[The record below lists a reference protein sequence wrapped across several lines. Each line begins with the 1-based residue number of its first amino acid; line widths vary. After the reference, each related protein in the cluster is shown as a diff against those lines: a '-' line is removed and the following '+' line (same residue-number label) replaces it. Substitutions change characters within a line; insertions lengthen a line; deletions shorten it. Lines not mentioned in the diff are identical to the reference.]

1 MCAVGVACAHPG
13 HAQHAH
19 AGGALVVLA
28 LAAHYARVGVDR
40 GRGAVASARYEGD
53 GRAGQRLP
61 VTIGCRASSSPSV
74 VSAAEA
80 MEYAEV
86 KRGSVASGG
95 MHAAPSTHAC

>member
-1 MCAVGVACAHPG
+1 MRSRSSAVGAVCAHPG

-28 LAAHYARVGVDR
+28 LAAYYARVGVDR

-61 VTIGCRASSSPSV
+61 WGCHLSAV
-74 VSAAEA
+74 V
-80 MEYAEV
+80 V
-86 KRGSVASGG
+86 RL
-95 MHAAPSTHAC
+95 